1 MYKKITHNIPEEH
14 FEHPMAAHVFG
25 AAAAYTR
32 PAKYPDGTAIP
43 ESLPPSYQP
52 AWRGQAPQ
60 GQKCRNCKNYDAA
73 TKHCLGW
80 NATVRPG
87 WWCAAWAS
95 AVPKTGASAWLV
107 YDGTD
112 STIVLD
118 VPLMIRLMEYAQE
131 NTTTDQDLHK
141 IAEKMIEL
149 VNQEGELTMEDYQDI
164 VGETAPAYVPEV
176 K

>member
-1 MYKKITHNIPEEH
+1 
-14 FEHPMAAHVFG
+14 
-25 AAAAYTR
+25 
-32 PAKYPDGTAIP
+32 
-43 ESLPPSYQP
+43 
-52 AWRGQAPQ
+52 
-60 GQKCRNCKNYDAA
+60 
-73 TKHCLGW
+73 
-80 NATVRPG
+80 
-87 WWCAAWAS
+87 
-95 AVPKTGASAWLV
+95 VPKTGASAWLV

-149 VNQEGELTMEDYQDI
+149 VNQEGELTMDHYRDI
-164 VGETAPAYVPEV
+164 VGETTPAYVPEA